1 MHVNIHLNQA
11 RGVVIEGNTCWEA
24 YAHNLLVENSSNMIV
39 GPNNF
44 DRNPRYNY
52 GDTAKAVND
61 VVFEHCQ
68 DCTLTGLHLNLVQ
81 HAAAGMRVEDCKRF
95 NISNCTIL
103 DCDGVGL
110 LLKDVSHSRVSG
122 CLIRDD
128 RAESK
133 NPIGAAL
140 AGWRGYMLVGNMLGG
155 KGEVAE
161 GVGRVEGNA
170 EGR

>member
-1 MHVNIHLNQA
+1 M
-11 RGVVIEGNTCWEA
+11 
-24 YAHNLLVENSSNMIV
+24 
-39 GPNNF
+39 
-44 DRNPRYNY
+44 
-52 GDTAKAVND
+52 
-61 VVFEHCQ
+61 FEHCQ

-81 HAAAGMRVEDCKRF
+81 HTGAGMRVEDCKRF

-133 NPIGAAL
+133 NPVAL
-140 AGWRGYMLVGNMLGG
+140 RWQGGRGNMLVGNMLGG
-155 KGEVAE
+155 KAEIAE
-161 GVGRVEGNA
+161 GVGHVEGNA